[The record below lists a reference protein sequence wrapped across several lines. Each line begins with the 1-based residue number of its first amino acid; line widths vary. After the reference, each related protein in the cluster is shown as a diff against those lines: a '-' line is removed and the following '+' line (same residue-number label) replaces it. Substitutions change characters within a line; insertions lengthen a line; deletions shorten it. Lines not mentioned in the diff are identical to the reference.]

1 MSKFTSLI
9 KARFESVA
17 HGQKEK
23 QKGASALE
31 YLVLAG
37 VIVIV
42 LVSGALFISEYLD
55 GSSSKS
61 VFVKIGNLLQ
71 GVGESGGGT
80 DG

>member
-9 KARFESVA
+9 KTRFESVA
-17 HGQKEK
+17 HGQTHGQKEK

-42 LVSGALFISEYLD
+42 LVAGALFISGYLGDDSNNNSVFGKIAEKLD
-55 GSSSKS
+55 G
-61 VFVKIGNLLQ
+61 V
-71 GVGESGGGT
+71 
-80 DG
+80 D